1 MGRFFEEGKH
11 THTHTCY
18 ARESWKDGPDLGE
31 RSGKQVRS
39 PWEPSPGRRYLEVAC
54 RIDPS
59 NHLAGRRRDSMVVHA
74 HHSPLFHSTKIT
86 HPRFLFT
93 NDEDGRFEFTIVK
106 YEWCFCFF
114 PVEIW
119 NRVFHYYIFSIPAIK
134 RRSTSFWDILIF
146 QRICANKQEK
156 GVILE
161 ACRKNRPLKFH
172 L

>member
-1 MGRFFEEGKH
+1 MGGFFEEGKH

-114 PVEIW
+114 PVPKYETEYSIAISSLFLQLRDAP
-119 NRVFHYYIFSIPAIK
+119 RVFETFLFFNAFVQTSGK
-134 RRSTSFWDILIF
+134 R
-146 QRICANKQEK
+146 
-156 GVILE
+156 V
-161 ACRKNRPLKFH
+161 
-172 L
+172 